1 MKWNLFAGALK
12 SSAFRQTMRRRNRPF
27 ARVPLFLEPLEDRLA
42 PTADLSVALTASP
55 NPVIAGNQLKYT
67 VVVTNKGPDNAT
79 GVTLS
84 DLLPTGSTYVSS
96 TTTQGTITAPGTV
109 SAKSLSEDIYYTDY
123 TGPNAGVEKVHFTYD
138 GTTLTT
144 SNNAVLALTGPA
156 DGLIFGPDG
165 SLLAGG
171 GNKVFK
177 VNPST
182 GTYVTASPGT
192 GATSEEL
199 CLDPSG
205 TKVWT
210 SGQPGE
216 PTAIPLDPFGNGT
229 PHPLTGDDTK
239 ITHIA
244 FAPNG
249 TAYYTSSSPN
259 GPGDFGII
267 NLTTFTTKRYIS
279 DLPAAHGIVFDPFT
293 GDLILCGSTKNA
305 NALNDVGHVTQINPE
320 TMQVVSDYSTPSGFT
335 FDQGNVDGFGHF
347 FASDANFNTNTGH
360 ILFIDYS
367 STGLIGAASNFI
379 KNPQVDRYVDDVAPE
394 SGLGSNPAVVTA
406 ALGSL
411 ANGASATATITVQV
425 NPAEV
430 GTFTDTATVT
440 GNQPLPTPAH
450 NTASVTTKVNYSAD
464 LAITQTV
471 STTSAL
477 ETSNVVFTVT
487 VTNKGPS
494 AASGITVSDPLP
506 AGLDFVD
513 YTGSQGS
520 TYDSG
525 TGVWTVGSLVPLVPG
540 ASATLT
546 LTAAGNASA
555 VGKSFINTATIAGAD
570 QTDPNSTNNTASSPA
585 VTISAAKFIL
595 TTPTPANE
603 TAGNAIK
610 VKLTVEDSNGNVAT
624 NYRGKVYLTSSDGRA
639 LLPEDYTF
647 TAADAGVHTFSVTL
661 YTAGNQTISVQS
673 GGLVSLYKPVTASGW
688 FNEPDALVAPY
699 HVTDG
704 RLDDTG
710 NGSTYSFWLTR
721 PATLDYFVVDLEK
734 KYSIT
739 SFRLQNTHTAK
750 YNTYETARFRISV
763 SSDGTHY
770 TPVVQSTLRNVFGR
784 TGALPIQDWNI
795 PAITARY
802 VRFDVLSYNGG
813 GGGLNEIFVQ
823 TAPTLSAKGTISV
836 AAAKTNHLGVLLP
849 PVATAGSAISAT
861 VAALDRYGNVD
872 PTYRGT
878 VTFTESGTK
887 GVVPANYIFTSSD
900 NGTHTFTN
908 DVIFITAGSQTLTAT
923 DVNTATITGT
933 KAIQINPAA
942 PKSYALLSVANVVA
956 GAPLVVTVTTLDA
969 YGNVETGYTGT
980 IHFSSSDKAAD
991 LPDDY
996 TFTGA
1001 DNGQASFGAIFK
1013 TGGTQ
1018 TLTVTDTDVST
1029 VTSTT
1034 SVSVA
1039 AVTHFSIS
1047 LPASITAGA
1056 PFTVTVKALDANG
1069 NVMTNYVGTIH
1080 FASSDKQAT
1089 LPLDYTFVAGD
1100 AGVHKFTTAFTLVTA
1115 GSRNIRVSDTVVSW
1129 LTNRAGIVVKPAAAK
1144 SFLIEAPNIVTA
1156 GTSFAITVTVLD
1168 AYNNIVKGY
1177 TGTIHFTSSDSNPG
1191 LPANYTFVSG
1201 DNGTHTFTV
1210 TLNSVG
1216 PQTITATDTRVSTLT
1231 GSATVSVD
1239 TPSVPSRLRPGRLP
1253 RPGANIAALT
1263 TEDVSLLFAEESLD
1277 SKGDP
1282 QGRHRPG
1289 TALEA

>member
-1 MKWNLFAGALK
+1 MKWNLFAGASK
-12 SSAFRQTMRRRNRPF
+12 SSAYRRTMRRRSRPF
-27 ARVPLFLEPLEDRLA
+27 TRTPLFLEPLEDRLA
-42 PTADLSVALTASP
+42 PTSDLSVALTASS
-55 NPVIAGNQLKYT
+55 NSVIAGNQLTYT
-67 VVVTNKGPDNAT
+67 AVVTNKGPDNAT

-84 DLLPTGSTYVSS
+84 DLLPTGATYVSS
-96 TTTQGTITAPGTV
+96 KTTQGTITAPGTV
-109 SAKSLSEDIYYTDY
+109 SAKSLNEDIYYTDWN
-123 TGPNAGVEKVHFTYD
+123 GPNAGVEKVHFAYD
-138 GTTLTT
+138 GTTLST
-144 SNNAVLALTGPA
+144 SNNAVLALTGSA
-156 DGLIFGPDG
+156 DGLIFASDG

-171 GNKVFK
+171 DTKVFK
-177 VNPST
+177 VNPIT

-199 CLDPSG
+199 ALDPSG

-216 PTAIPLDPFGNGT
+216 PTALPLDPFGNGT
-229 PHPLTGDDTK
+229 PHALTGDDTK

-244 FAPNG
+244 FTPNG

-279 DLPAAHGIVFDPFT
+279 NLPAAHGIVFDPFT
-293 GDLILCGSTKNA
+293 GDLILCCATRNA
-305 NALNDVGHVTQINPE
+305 NALNDVGHVTQINPQ
-320 TMQVVSDYSTPSGFT
+320 TMQVVSDFTTPSGFT
-335 FDQGNVDGFGHF
+335 FDQGNVDGAGHF
-347 FASDANFNTNTGH
+347 FASDYNFNNNTGH

-367 STGLIGAASNFI
+367 STGLIGAASGNVV
-379 KNPQVDRYVDDVAPE
+379 KNPQVDQYVDDVAPA
-394 SGLGSNPAVVTA
+394 SGLGSNPAVVKA

-411 ANGASATATITVQV
+411 ASGASATLTITIQV

-430 GTFTDTATVT
+430 GAFTDTAIAT

-450 NTASVTTKVNYSAD
+450 NIASVTTTVNYSAD
-464 LAITQTV
+464 LAVTQKV

-477 ETSNVVFTVT
+477 ETSDVVFTVT

-506 AGLDFVD
+506 AGLDFVN
-513 YTGSQGS
+513 YAGSQGS

-525 TGVWTVGSLVPLVPG
+525 TGVWTVGSLVPG

-546 LTAAGNASA
+546 LIAAGNASA

-570 QTDPNSTNNTASSPA
+570 QTDPDSTNNSASSPA
-585 VTISAAKFIL
+585 VAISAAKFIL
-595 TTPTPANE
+595 TTPTPATE

-610 VKLTVEDSNGNVAT
+610 VKLTVEDANGNVAT

-647 TAADAGVHTFSVTL
+647 TAADAGVHTFSVTQ
-661 YTAGNQTISVQS
+661 YTAGSQTITVQS

-688 FNEPDALVAPY
+688 YNEPDALVAPY

-704 RLDDTG
+704 RLDDTF
-710 NGSTYSFWLTR
+710 NGSNYSFWLTR

-739 SFRLQNTHTAK
+739 SFRLQNTHTAQ

-770 TPVVQSTLRNVFGR
+770 TTVVQSTLRNVFGW

-795 PAITARY
+795 PATTARY

-823 TAPTLSAKGTISV
+823 TAPTLSAQGTISV
-836 AAAKTNHLGVLLP
+836 AAAKANHLGVLLP
-849 PVATAGSAISAT
+849 PAAKIGRAISPT
-861 VAALDRYGNVD
+861 VDALDRYGNVD

-878 VTFTESGTK
+878 ISFAKSDAK
-887 GVVPANYIFTSSD
+887 GVVPANYTFTSSD
-900 NGTHTFTN
+900 NGAHTFTN
-908 DVIFITAGSQTLTAT
+908 GVIFVTAGLQTLTAT
-923 DVNTATITGT
+923 DVNTKTITGT
-933 KAIQINPAA
+933 NTIQINPAA
-942 PKSYALLSVANVVA
+942 PTSYALLSVANVVA
-956 GAPLVVTVTTLDA
+956 GAPLALTVTVQDA

-991 LPDDY
+991 LPPDY

-1001 DNGQASFGAIFK
+1001 DNGQTSFTAFFK

-1018 TLTVTDTDVST
+1018 TLTATDTEVST
-1029 VTSTT
+1029 ITGTT

-1039 AVTHFSIS
+1039 AVTHFGIF
-1047 LPASITAGA
+1047 LPTSVTAGV

-1069 NVMTNYVGTIH
+1069 NVVTNYVGTIH
-1080 FASSDKQAT
+1080 FASRDQQAT

-1100 AGVHKFTTAFTLVTA
+1100 AGVHKFTTAFTLFAA
-1115 GSRNIRVSDTVVSW
+1115 GSRNIGVSDTVVGW
-1129 LTNRAGIVVKPAAAK
+1129 LASRAGIVVNPAAAK
-1144 SFLIEAPNIVTA
+1144 NFLIQAPNIVTA
-1156 GTSFAITVTVLD
+1156 GTSFAITVTVVD

-1177 TGTIHFTSSDSNPG
+1177 TGTIQFTSSDPVPG
-1191 LPANYTFVSG
+1191 LPADYTFVSS
-1201 DNGTHTFTV
+1201 DNGTHVFTV

-1216 PQTITATDTRVSTLT
+1216 SQTITATDTKVSTLT
-1231 GSATVSVD
+1231 GSATVNVD
-1239 TPSVPSRLRPGRLP
+1239 TPSAPLLLRPGRLP
-1253 RPGANIAALT
+1253 RPGANSAALT
-1263 TEDVSLLFAEESLD
+1263 GEDVSLLFAEESFD
-1277 SKGDP
+1277 SNGDP
-1282 QGRHRPG
+1282 QGRNRPD
-1289 TALEA
+1289 TSLEV